1 MKMELSTSLEHW
13 PSEAY
18 QFRVYDVQ
26 IRELETILQLKKRIR
41 KLEKENKEI
50 IARLEKLEK

>member
-26 IRELETILQLKKRIR
+26 IRELKTILQLKKRIR

>member
-41 KLEKENKEI
+41 KLEKE
-50 IARLEKLEK
+50 RFQKLQRCIRKKH

>member
-1 MKMELSTSLEHW
+1 MELSTSLEHW

>member
-13 PSEAY
+13 PSEASR
-18 QFRVYDVQ
+18 FRVYDVQ
-26 IRELETILQLKKRIR
+26 IRELKTILQLKKRIR